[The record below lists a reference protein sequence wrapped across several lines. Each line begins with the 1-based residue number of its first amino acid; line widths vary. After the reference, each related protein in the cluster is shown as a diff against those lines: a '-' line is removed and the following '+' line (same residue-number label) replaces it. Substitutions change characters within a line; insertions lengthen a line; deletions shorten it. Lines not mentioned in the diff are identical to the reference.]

1 MEYYPILLVVG
12 FIGVA
17 ILLLSSFGYGLVD
30 ILADHGKIRYRR
42 VDLSEVAEEVIC
54 AIQLASLAIAVGTVL
69 VLLSAIAFYDSILV
83 DPTAPDRLRLLLE
96 SSILITWIA
105 VITTVPALHYKKLRK
120 V

>member
-17 ILLLSSFGYGLVD
+17 ILFLSSFGYGLVD
-30 ILADHGKIRYRR
+30 ILSDHGKIRYRR
-42 VDLSEVAEEVIC
+42 VELSELTEEVNG
-54 AIQLASLAIAVGTVL
+54 AIQLVSLAIAVLTAFML
-69 VLLSAIAFYDSILV
+69 FSAIAFYDSILM

-96 SSILITWIA
+96 SSILITWMA
-105 VITTVPALHYKKLRK
+105 VIVTVPALHYKKLRK